1 MFLKNGR
8 EMGGRIARWAL
19 ALGEYDYEIQYI
31 KGSDNTLADV
41 LSRMVAA
48 ESRGTHGNIV
58 DQDTAEKHTLATM
71 TPSIA
76 AAVSMYHHLARKRV
90 PVVHS
95 RAVKWSHGRE
105 WNASSKYFRKDDT
118 TRASTSSA
126 SPW

>member
-1 MFLKNGR
+1 MQHGR
-8 EMGGRIARWAL
+8 LWRNLFFERRLNA
-19 ALGEYDYEIQYI
+19 D
-31 KGSDNTLADV
+31 TL
-41 LSRMVAA
+41 LSQMVAA
-48 ESRGTHGNIV
+48 EGAGSGVNMA
-58 DQDTAEKHTLATM
+58 QALEDTAEKHTLANM

-76 AAVSMYHHLARKRV
+76 AAVSMYHRLARKRV

-118 TRASTSSA
+118 TRASTSST